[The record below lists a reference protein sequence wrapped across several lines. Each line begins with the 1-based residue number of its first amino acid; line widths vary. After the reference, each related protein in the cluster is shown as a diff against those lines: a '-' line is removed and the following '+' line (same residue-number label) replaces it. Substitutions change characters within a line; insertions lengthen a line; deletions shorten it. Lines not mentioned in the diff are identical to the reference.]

1 MVKLGPNGGANV
13 VRYRRCLFLT
23 TAIVALVC
31 SGAGLRPACAQSVTG
46 NNVSPGPVQT
56 PNWSVGSDLFIGSGG
71 NGTLLI
77 QDGGTVTNDTGFVGN
92 GPSEQGEVTVSG
104 HDGSGNASTWTNN
117 GDLVVGQSGTG
128 TLLIENGGLVSNA
141 GAYIGADTGS
151 QGDITISGRDV
162 NGNASTWTSTGS
174 VYIGDSGTGALNIN
188 DGGVVNS
195 ALAIIGN
202 SSGGTGTV
210 TVSGHDSNGNASTWN
225 NTNQI
230 YVGMDGTGTLR
241 ILDGGVVN
249 SGQGLIGYSG
259 AGPNSVTVS
268 GRDINGNASTWNAA
282 NNIYVGFSGSGTLNV
297 ADGAAVATS
306 GAGGAAASI
315 FIGYLN
321 GGTGTVNVSSN
332 TGNVSSLTATDS
344 INVGYIGTGTMT
356 VDKGGFVSV
365 GRNVRITYG
374 PASSGTLH
382 LNGDATGRGIVET
395 GSVIR
400 GIGATAILDLNGG
413 ILRANR
419 DEANFLN
426 GFTALTV
433 GAGGAWFDTN
443 AHDIIIGTD
452 FSGTSSFNK
461 LGLGQLTLTGDSS
474 GFTGASTV
482 SAGTLAVNG
491 VLGGNM
497 LVDTAGRL
505 VGTGSVGNVVNTG
518 VVAPGYGNA
527 MGTLTVQGNYAS
539 TGGRLEIATVLG
551 GDSSP
556 TSRLVVDG
564 TTSGITQVGIINRGG
579 LGGQTVEGI
588 KIVEVDGASNGSF
601 LLVGNYVFHG
611 AQAVTAGA
619 YAYRLYQG
627 GVSTPTDGDWYL
639 RSALLD
645 PGTPSG
651 PGDPAPTPLYQPGV
665 PVYEAYSANLQ
676 SLNTLPTL
684 QQRVGNRTWAPGADA
699 DGNGIWGRM
708 EGTHGHF
715 SDAPTSTTGLNQS
728 IDTWKLQAGVDR
740 VFVDPDKGG
749 RLVAGLNVSY
759 GGANSQINSV
769 FGNGVVNSEGYG
781 LGATLTWYGGDGFYV
796 DGQAQVNRYNSDLGS
811 DLLGSLTR
819 DNGGYG
825 EAFSI
830 EAGKRIAFGGGF
842 GVTPQVQT
850 VYSNVRFNRFTDLS
864 DAVVSADGNDSL
876 KTRWGV
882 ALDHRNVWEGGRSHI
897 YGIANVSYEWL
908 NGMRTLVSGTPIVNA
923 DERLWGEL
931 GLGASMIWREELTL
945 YSEVSGNSPFSDF
958 GNSYVLKGNVGLRL
972 QF

>member
-1 MVKLGPNGGANV
+1 MVKLGPNGGANA

-31 SGAGLRPACAQSVTG
+31 SGAGSRPACAQSVTG

-56 PNWSVGSDLFIGSGG
+56 PNWSVGSDLFIGSGD

-77 QDGGTVTNDTGFVGN
+77 QDGGTVINDTGFIGN

-128 TLLIENGGLVSNA
+128 TLLIENGGVVSNA
-141 GAYIGADTGS
+141 GAYIGADTGI
-151 QGDITISGRDV
+151 QGTVSVSGRDV
-162 NGNASTWTSTGS
+162 NGHASTWTSTGS

-230 YVGMDGTGTLR
+230 YVGADGTGTL
-241 ILDGGVVN
+241 LVEDGGVVN

-306 GAGGAAASI
+306 TAGGGAASI
-315 FIGYLN
+315 YIGYMN

-332 TGNVSSLTATDS
+332 TGDVSSLTATDR
-344 INVGYIGTGTMT
+344 IDVGYDGAGTMT
-356 VDKGGFVSV
+356 VEKGGFVRV
-365 GRNVRITYG
+365 GSDVYIANGST
-374 PASSGTLH
+374 ATGTLH
-382 LNGDATGRGIVET
+382 VNGDTTGRGIVET

-400 GIGATAILDLNGG
+400 GLGSTAILDLNGG

-419 DEANFLN
+419 DEANFLD

-433 GAGGAWFDTN
+433 GAEGAWFDTN
-443 AHDIIIGTD
+443 AHDIAISTD

-505 VGTGSVGNVVNTG
+505 VGTGRVGNVLNTG
-518 VVAPGYGNA
+518 IVAPGYGGA
-527 MGTLTVQGNYAS
+527 MGTLTVQGNYVS
-539 TGGRLEIATVLG
+539 NGGRLEIATALG

-556 TSRLVVDG
+556 TSRLVVNG

-639 RSALLD
+639 RSALLET
-645 PGTPSG
+645 GNPS
-651 PGDPAPTPLYQPGV
+651 PPLYQPGV

-699 DGNGIWGRM
+699 DGNGMWGRI
-708 EGTHGHF
+708 EGVHGHF
-715 SDAPTSTTGLNQS
+715 DDIAVSTTGLNQS
-728 IDTWKLQAGVDR
+728 IDTWKMQVGIDR
-740 VFVDPDKGG
+740 VFVDPDKAG
-749 RLVAGLNVSY
+749 RLVAGVNAFY
-759 GGANSQINSV
+759 GGANSQIRSV
-769 FGNGVVNSEGYG
+769 FGDGAVNSEGYG
-781 LGATLTWYGGDGFYV
+781 LGATLTWYGHDGFYV
-796 DGQAQVNRYNSDLGS
+796 DSQAQAIRYDSDLTS
-811 DLLGSLTR
+811 NYLGRLAR

-830 EAGKRIAFGGGF
+830 ETGKRMPVGNNL
-842 GVTPQVQT
+842 GVTPQFQM
-850 VYSNVRFNRFTDLS
+850 VYSNVHFDRFTDPS

-908 NGMRTLVSGTPIVNA
+908 NGTRTLVSGTPIMNTN
-923 DERLWGEL
+923 ERLWGEL
-931 GLGASMIWREELTL
+931 GLGASIIWREELTL
-945 YSEVSGNSPFSDF
+945 YSEVSGNSPFHDF
-958 GNSYVLKGNVGLRL
+958 GDSYVLKGNVGLRL